1 MARIAVIGAG
11 ISGMAAAY
19 FLSRKNEVSLFE
31 KEDRLG
37 GHTHTHRM
45 ETSVGP
51 RAIDTGFVV
60 YNEKTY
66 PNLSR
71 LFRELRI
78 ETINSD
84 MSFGVSC
91 RQTGFEYSSRGLGG
105 YFADKRNLF
114 RARHFRLLAEIL
126 RFNRVSAASLK
137 ENTLSGISLA
147 EYAHRHRFHKELLD
161 RYLYPMSSA
170 IWSTSPDEIHEFP
183 AETLIRFFAN
193 HGLLGINTHPQWK
206 VLRGGSHQYIGPL
219 TAPYRERIFSCASPA
234 AVSRT
239 ENGAVLKFRNRS
251 PMTFDAVVMACH
263 APQALALLE
272 SPSDRERQVLGALQ
286 TSANH
291 AKLHKDSSILP
302 RRSGARASWN
312 YHLAEGAGAA
322 TITYHMNRLQ
332 ALDTPEDYCV
342 TLNDSGKVNEREVL
356 KQMTYYHPLY
366 TAAAIRAQKRWRE
379 ISNVNRIHY
388 CGAYWFNGF
397 HEDGLNSALRVA
409 RSFGIEW

>member
-1 MARIAVIGAG
+1 MARIAVVGAG

-45 ETSVGP
+45 ETSVGT
-51 RAIDTGFVV
+51 RAIDTGFIV

-66 PNLSR
+66 PNLAR
-71 LFRELRI
+71 LFRELAI
-78 ETINSD
+78 DTINSD

-91 RQTGFEYSSRGLGG
+91 RRTGFEYSSRGLAGF
-105 YFADKRNLF
+105 FADKRNLF
-114 RARHFRLLAEIL
+114 RPRHLTLLAEIL
-126 RFNRVSAASLK
+126 RFNRVSAGNLK
-137 ENTLSGISLA
+137 ANTLSGITLA
-147 EYAHRHRFHKELLD
+147 DYARRHRFHRELLD

-170 IWSTSPDEIHEFP
+170 IWSTSSVEIQEFP

-193 HGLLGINTHPQWK
+193 HGLLGINTHPQWR
-206 VLRGGSHQYIGPL
+206 VVRGGSQQYIGPL
-219 TAPYRERIFSCASPA
+219 TAPYRERIYRSASPS

-239 ENGAVLKFRNRS
+239 ENGAVLKFHDRS
-251 PMTFDAVVMACH
+251 DMTFDAVVLACH

-272 SPSDRERQVLGALQ
+272 APSERERQVLGAFQ

-291 AKLHKDSSILP
+291 AKLHTDSGILP
-302 RRSGARASWN
+302 RRRRARASWN
-312 YHLAEGAGAA
+312 YHLTEGADPA

-332 ALDTPEDYCV
+332 TLDTPEDYCV
-342 TLNDSGKVNEREVL
+342 TLNDNGRVNDREVI
-356 KQMTYYHPLY
+356 KQMTYHHPLY
-366 TAAAIRAQKRWRE
+366 TASAIRAQQRWRE
-379 ISNVNRIHY
+379 ISNVDRIHY

-409 RSFGIEW
+409 RTFRN